1 MTSAANFT
9 PKSAILSFV
18 LTHEL
23 LTHRQFLD
31 SLANKYFRMKISK
44 KTIELICEL
53 ERLVGKQCYNPQ
65 SYNGYTGEEGCIMRY
80 PVYYCNKDGEDC
92 KTKILV
98 KDITKNCIGSIHYK
112 FGANHLYI
120 GDAIVDMINYIE
132 DKYNIDF
139 NEIVK
144 NKK

>member
-23 LTHRQFLD
+23 LTLRLFLD

-120 GDAIVDMINYIE
+120 GDAIVDMLNYIE

>member
-23 LTHRQFLD
+23 STKRQFLD

-120 GDAIVDMINYIE
+120 GDAIVDMLNYIE

>member
-23 LTHRQFLD
+23 LTKRQFLD

-120 GDAIVDMINYIE
+120 GDAIVDMLNYIE

>member
-9 PKSAILSFV
+9 PKSPILSFV

-23 LTHRQFLD
+23 LTMRLFLD

-80 PVYYCNKDGEDC
+80 PVYYCNKDGDDC
-92 KTKILV
+92 KTKLLV
-98 KDITKNCIGSIHYK
+98 KDITKKCIGSIHYK

-120 GDAIVDMINYIE
+120 GDAIVDMLNYIE

>member
-23 LTHRQFLD
+23 LTKRQFLD

-132 DKYNIDF
+132 NKYNIDF

>member
-1 MTSAANFT
+1 MAF
-9 PKSAILSFV
+9 PFRIAIGARIIGTGTTDS
-18 LTHEL
+18 
-23 LTHRQFLD
+23 RQITNQRTCPYD
-31 SLANKYFRMKISK
+31 PK

-120 GDAIVDMINYIE
+120 GDAIVDMLNYIE

>member
-23 LTHRQFLD
+23 LTKRLFLD

-120 GDAIVDMINYIE
+120 GDAIVDMLNYIE

>member
-23 LTHRQFLD
+23 LTKRQFLD

-65 SYNGYTGEEGCIMRY
+65 SYNGYTGEEECIMRY

>member
-9 PKSAILSFV
+9 PKSAILSFL
-18 LTHEL
+18 LTDEL
-23 LTHRQFLD
+23 LTKRQFLD

-120 GDAIVDMINYIE
+120 GDAIVDMLNYIE

>member
-23 LTHRQFLD
+23 LTKRQFLD

>member
-23 LTHRQFLD
+23 LTMRLFLD

-120 GDAIVDMINYIE
+120 GDAIVDMLNYIE

>member
-23 LTHRQFLD
+23 LTLRLFLD

-65 SYNGYTGEEGCIMRY
+65 SYNGYTGEEGCLMRY

-120 GDAIVDMINYIE
+120 GDAIVDMLNYIE

>member
-23 LTHRQFLD
+23 LTMRLFLD

-80 PVYYCNKDGEDC
+80 PVYYCNKDGDDC
-92 KTKILV
+92 KTKLLV

-120 GDAIVDMINYIE
+120 GDAIVDMLNYIE

>member
-23 LTHRQFLD
+23 LTMRLFLD